1 MQFTT
6 SLYAI
11 LAVFTTLAAAAPQG
25 FGGGFGMNGFG
36 GIPFDTNFDDNQN
49 YNVNLNDNVNDNEE
63 FEFNEFDNFNA
74 INNILDT
81 FCTFDGETGE
91 LQFLGKRSDLVK
103 RNGGFGGG
111 FGGFPGFDNFDF
123 NNNQNAN
130 VNQNANLDEN
140 FLQSI
145 NNEILPMNNGDFIN
159 GFAGGSFNNLI
170 DCFFNEE
177 GILVAG
183 KR

>member
-6 SLYAI
+6 SLFAT
-11 LAVFTTLAAAAPQG
+11 LAAFITLAAAAPQPL
-25 FGGGFGMNGFG
+25 GGFD
-36 GIPFDTNFDDNQN
+36 ISDFDTIPGDTNVDDNQN
-49 YNVNLNDNVNDNEE
+49 DNQNNNINQNDNTNENE
-63 FEFNEFDNFNA
+63 QFNSNEFDHFTA
-74 INNILDT
+74 IDNIIDT
-81 FCTFDGETGE
+81 FCSFDGESGE
-91 LQFLGKRSDLVK
+91 LEFLGKRSDLVK
-103 RNGGFGGG
+103 RHGGFS
-111 FGGFPGFDNFDF
+111 GFPGFDNFDF

-140 FLQSI
+140 FLQSF
-145 NNEILPMNNGDFIN
+145 NNENAPMNNGDFLN
-159 GFAGGSFNNLI
+159 GFSGGSFGSLI